1 MSTPTLRTA
10 VLLAILTFTTSTS
23 AQVETSPTLAKR
35 GSGAETQHKIISDL
49 VQIKGGTFLMG
60 DFGPVHNEDKL
71 PYSGAMNDDVLRKIT
86 LDGFSIMAHKVSIED
101 FDAFT
106 DATGRPKV
114 GTSKIDA
121 DLYRA
126 DLKAAAGVKWQDAM
140 DFCTWA
146 GKGAGRKLT
155 LPTEAQ
161 WEFAARSGGKMV
173 VLATDTGSIDDGRN
187 VASYSQYDDGS
198 GTSLGKFPPN
208 PAGLYDMTDH
218 GFEWVQDWYEE
229 NYSGGDARNPSG
241 PKNGIEK
248 VLRGSSERGG
258 DSLVHTSIT
267 FARDHRPPNPDKSR
281 NPNGD
286 VIDVNQN
293 RTFGFRCIAEN

>member
-1 MSTPTLRTA
+1 MSTLSPRTA
-10 VLLAILTFTTSTS
+10 ALLAILLLTKS
-23 AQVETSPTLAKR
+23 ACAKAEDSPSEAKR
-35 GSGAETQHKIISDL
+35 GPGTATQQKVVSDL
-49 VQIKGGTFLMG
+49 VPIKGGSFLMG
-60 DFGPVHNEDKL
+60 DFGPVHNEDRL
-71 PYSGAMNDDVLRKIT
+71 PYSGAMNDDVHRKIT

-106 DATGRPKV
+106 DATGRPRV
-114 GTSKIDA
+114 GTSKIDST
-121 DLYRA
+121 LYRA
-126 DLKAAAGVKWQDAM
+126 DPKAAAGVKWQDAL

-146 GKGAGRKLT
+146 GKGSGRKLT

-173 VLATDTGSIDDGRN
+173 VFATDTGSIDDGRN
-187 VASYSQYDDGS
+187 VASYSQYDDGN
-198 GTSLGKFPPN
+198 GTALGKFPPN
-208 PAGLYDMTDH
+208 PAGLYDMMDH

-229 NYSGGDARNPSG
+229 SYSGGDTRNPTG

-258 DSLVHTSIT
+258 DSLVHTSMT
-267 FARDHRPPNPDKSR
+267 FARNHRPPNPERSR
-281 NPNGD
+281 DPNGD

-293 RTFGFRCIAEN
+293 RTFGFRCISQD

>member
-10 VLLAILTFTTSTS
+10 VLLAILSFTTSTS
-23 AQVETSPTLAKR
+23 AQVETSPTQAKR
-35 GSGAETQHKIISDL
+35 GSGAETQQKIISDL
-49 VQIKGGTFLMG
+49 VAIKGGTFLMG

-71 PYSGAMNDDVLRKIT
+71 PYSGAMNDDVLRRIT
-86 LDGFSIMAHKVSIED
+86 LDDFSIMAHKVSIED

-146 GKGAGRKLT
+146 GKGSGRKLT

-161 WEFAARSGGKMV
+161 WEFAARSGGKMAV
-173 VLATDTGSIDDGRN
+173 FATDTGSIDDGRN
-187 VASYSQYDDGS
+187 VASYPQYDDGS

-208 PAGLYDMTDH
+208 PAGLYDMIDH
-218 GFEWVQDWYEE
+218 GYEWVQDWYEE
-229 NYSGGDARNPSG
+229 EYSGGDSRNPAG
-241 PKNGIEK
+241 PRNGVEK
-248 VLRGSSERGG
+248 VLRGSSKRGG
-258 DSLVHTSIT
+258 DSLVHTSMT
-267 FARDHRPPNPDKSR
+267 FARDRRLPNPPKFKNAHGSD
-281 NPNGD
+281 
-286 VIDVNQN
+286 IDANQN
-293 RTFGFRCIAEN
+293 VSHGFRCATLD

>member
-1 MSTPTLRTA
+1 MSTLSPRTA
-10 VLLAILTFTTSTS
+10 ALLAILLLTTS
-23 AQVETSPTLAKR
+23 ACAKAEDSPSEAKR
-35 GSGAETQHKIISDL
+35 GPGTATQQKVVSDL
-49 VQIKGGTFLMG
+49 VPIKGGSFLMG
-60 DFGPVHNEDKL
+60 DFGPVHNEDRL

-106 DATGRPKV
+106 EATGRPRV

-140 DFCTWA
+140 DFCAWA
-146 GKGAGRKLT
+146 GKGSGRRLT

-173 VLATDTGSIDDGRN
+173 VFATDTGSIDDGRN

-198 GTSLGKFPPN
+198 GTALGKFPPN
-208 PAGLYDMTDH
+208 PAGLYDMMDH

-229 NYSGGDARNPSG
+229 NYSGGDARNPTG
-241 PKNGIEK
+241 PQNGIEK
-248 VLRGSSERGG
+248 VLRGSSKRGG
-258 DSLVHTSIT
+258 DSLVHTSMT
-267 FARDHRPPNPDKSR
+267 FARDRRPPKPEKILNSD
-281 NPNGD
+281 GD
-286 VIDVNQN
+286 VIDANQN
-293 RTFGFRCIAEN
+293 ASYGFRCVSQD

>member
-1 MSTPTLRTA
+1 MSTLSLRTA
-10 VLLAILTFTTSTS
+10 VLLAILPLTTSACAKEEGS
-23 AQVETSPTLAKR
+23 SPQAKN
-35 GSGAETQHKIISDL
+35 GSGAETQQKIISDL
-49 VQIKGGTFLMG
+49 VPIKGGSFLMG

-114 GTSKIDA
+114 GTTKIDA
-121 DLYRA
+121 DLYRT

-146 GKGAGRKLT
+146 GKGSGRKLT

-161 WEFAARSGGKMV
+161 WEYAARSGGKMV
-173 VLATDTGSIDDGRN
+173 LFATDTGSIDDGRN

-198 GTSLGKFPPN
+198 GTSLGKFPAN

-218 GFEWVQDWYEE
+218 GYEWVQDWYEE
-229 NYSGGDARNPSG
+229 NYTGGDAKNPLG
-241 PKNGIEK
+241 PKKGTDK
-248 VLRGSSERGG
+248 VIRGNDSRGG
-258 DSLVHTSIT
+258 DSLLFVAMT
-267 FARDHRPPNPDKSR
+267 FARDHRPPNPPKFKNAHGSD
-281 NPNGD
+281 
-286 VIDVNQN
+286 IDANQN
-293 RTFGFRCIAEN
+293 ASHGFRCVSQD